1 MIDLFRANF
10 PNHVFD
16 EEDSEELFIVDLKPL
31 RLGSEVVMS
40 NVTPPHAHVYLYN
53 PRRVPLYFD
62 GFPDNSFQ
70 IAPGNHLKQCEC
82 VIFPQTCEQEDWVLF
97 VETKYTENLETAFD
111 EVIDY
116 PNGMIIQ
123 IIATVKFL
131 RDNGTISAN
140 KRVHALVSFPR
151 LIEDFNAFFFS
162 STPSEIDILSEHNIV
177 IRASNKATI
186 RSNRKIH
193 LGVIKQFNP

>member
-10 PNHVFD
+10 PDHTFH
-16 EEDSEELFIVDLKPL
+16 EENSEELFIVDLKPL
-31 RLGSEVVMS
+31 RLGAEVVML
-40 NVTPPHAHVYLYN
+40 NTRPIHAHVHLFN
-53 PRRVPLYFD
+53 PRQVPLFFD

-97 VETKYTENLETAFD
+97 IETKYTENIETAFD

-116 PNGMIIQ
+116 PNGMINQ
-123 IIATVKFL
+123 IVTTVNFL
-131 RDNGTISAN
+131 RDNGIIPTN

-151 LIEDFNAFFFS
+151 LIEDFNAFFFT
-162 STPSEIDILSEHNIV
+162 STPSEIDILTDYNII

-186 RSNRKIH
+186 RSNRRIH
-193 LGVIKQFNP
+193 LSVIKHFGA